1 MVVWCSQESWSCVET
16 WYISNNCSLL
26 ASATSPVILPPVC
39 RAQLHTQHNTTL
51 RPARWHYHHQHH
63 HHHHTLNTEH
73 WGAISDWLWSDL
85 CFPPGSLPGILNW
98 NPQSARRGLAV
109 LSGDWRGETLSTGQ
123 VSPLS
128 SGAWCEEEVESH
140 PGSHCAPSAGWQYE
154 EWWNS
159 AWYCWY
165 WSGGRYSHW
174 AAEGDVWQDREE
186 HWWNT
191 TTSLLSSSE
200 TWQTG
205 TILQA
210 DRENWPLVWNVSIW
224 MF

>member
-1 MVVWCSQESWSCVET
+1 MAVRPESCLARFVLSWPAQPPP
-16 WYISNNCSLL
+16 WYCRQYRAQPHTRENTLHCNTPSCSLVK
-26 ASATSPVILPPVC
+26 P
-39 RAQLHTQHNTTL
+39 AQTHTQDWA
-51 RPARWHYHHQHH
+51 ARFAC
-63 HHHHTLNTEH
+63 LF
-73 WGAISDWLWSDL
+73 S
-85 CFPPGSLPGILNW
+85 
-98 NPQSARRGLAV
+98 V
-109 LSGDWRGETLSTGQ
+109 LSPPRQSLRNSQLKFTISEARSGWSVWRESQCPRVQ
-123 VSPLS
+123 VSGLS
-128 SGAWCEEEVESH
+128 ILWLLEPGVRRSSH
-140 PGSHCAPSAGWQYE
+140 WAPSAGWQYE

-210 DRENWPLVWNVSIW
+210 DRESWPLLWNVSIW